1 MFLPLTDSGGRSS
14 TTPPTPPTPPTNPT
28 PPTPPTPPTQRNLS
42 TSMYKH

>member
-14 TTPPTPPTPPTNPT
+14 TTLPTPPTPPTNPT